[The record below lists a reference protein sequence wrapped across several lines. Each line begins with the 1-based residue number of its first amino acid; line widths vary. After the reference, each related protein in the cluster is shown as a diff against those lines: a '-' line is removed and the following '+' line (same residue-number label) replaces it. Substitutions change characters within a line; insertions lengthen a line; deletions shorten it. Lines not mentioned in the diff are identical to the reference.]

1 MNNSSV
7 SHKSHHYFIGKRLK
21 KNEAMKIREIQQK
34 IFQKNSYL
42 DENTKIGNIYTPFV
56 YLGYFDESIEEKL
69 KNMVLPEFFAIAE
82 KLHPFKCPLK
92 KYTFTGQSKRFK
104 YLGLEYDT
112 PQNILIKVIIPF
124 IKYYMDK
131 YIGKNL
137 TYEDIPMIPLFRL
150 DNHNKEIFLDKNQH
164 TFINNQYNFMD
175 IPMPSVKYNID
186 KKEKYI
192 EIDSLDLM
200 RATPTKV
207 RSGKKTFNEQL
218 QVDTLMSIP
227 FNRPNNNKKN

>member
-1 MNNSSV
+1 MNESNV
-7 SHKSHHYFIGKRLK
+7 SHKSHHYIIGKRLK
-21 KNEAMKIREIQQK
+21 KQDAMKIREIQQK

-56 YLGYFDESIEEKL
+56 YLGYFNEADEDKI

-82 KLHPFKCPLK
+82 KITPFKCNLK
-92 KYTFTGQSKRFK
+92 KYTYTGQSKRFK

-112 PQNILIKVIIPF
+112 PQNILMKVLIPF

-131 YIGKNL
+131 YMGKKL
-137 TYEDIPMIPLFRL
+137 VFEDIPMIPLFRL
-150 DNHNKEIFLDKNQH
+150 DNRNKEIFLDNNPH
-164 TFINNQYNFMD
+164 MVIENQYNFID
-175 IPMPSVKYNID
+175 IPMPNVQYNRD
-186 KKEKYI
+186 KKEKYF
-192 EIDSLDLM
+192 EIDSIDLI

-218 QVDTLMSIP
+218 QIDTLISIP
-227 FNRPNNNKKN
+227 FNRKNI

>member
-1 MNNSSV
+1 
-7 SHKSHHYFIGKRLK
+7 
-21 KNEAMKIREIQQK
+21 
-34 IFQKNSYL
+34 
-42 DENTKIGNIYTPFV
+42 
-56 YLGYFDESIEEKL
+56 
-69 KNMVLPEFFAIAE
+69 
-82 KLHPFKCPLK
+82 
-92 KYTFTGQSKRFK
+92 
-104 YLGLEYDT
+104 
-112 PQNILIKVIIPF
+112 
-124 IKYYMDK
+124 MDK

-150 DNHNKEIFLDKNQH
+150 DNRNKEIFLEKNQH

-192 EIDSLDLM
+192 EIDSIDLM

-218 QVDTLMSIP
+218 QIDTLMSIP
-227 FNRPNNNKKN
+227 FNRQNNNKKN

>member
-1 MNNSSV
+1 
-7 SHKSHHYFIGKRLK
+7 
-21 KNEAMKIREIQQK
+21 MKIREIQQK

-42 DENTKIGNIYTPFV
+42 DENTKIGNIYTPFI
-56 YLGYFDESIEEKL
+56 YLGYFDDSIEEKL

-82 KLHPFKCPLK
+82 KLRPFKCPLK

-112 PQNILIKVIIPF
+112 PQNILIKIIIPF

-150 DNHNKEIFLDKNQH
+150 DLKNKEIFLDKNQH
-164 TFINNQYNFMD
+164 TLINNQYVFMD
-175 IPMPSVKYNID
+175 IPMPSVKYNSD

-192 EIDSLDLM
+192 EIDSIDLM

-218 QVDTLMSIP
+218 QIDTLMSIP
-227 FNRPNNNKKN
+227 FNRPNNNSTN